1 MGYDVWN
8 SVVIG
13 YTPPKQVTKS
23 VAKKELK
30 RNNILAMD
38 AILEWL
44 PESMNTKIQN
54 YTSAKELWD
63 KLKSHYMVEEVIK
76 TSEESYEKYER
87 KSCND
92 NNNNVEYFQR
102 K

>member
-1 MGYDVWN
+1 
-8 SVVIG
+8 
-13 YTPPKQVTKS
+13 
-23 VAKKELK
+23 
-30 RNNILAMD
+30 
-38 AILEWL
+38 
-44 PESMNTKIQN
+44 MNTKIQN

-76 TSEESYEKYER
+76 TSEESYEKYEIN
-87 KSCND
+87 SCND

>member
-1 MGYDVWN
+1 
-8 SVVIG
+8 
-13 YTPPKQVTKS
+13 
-23 VAKKELK
+23 
-30 RNNILAMD
+30 
-38 AILEWL
+38 
-44 PESMNTKIQN
+44 MNTKIQN